1 MDRSLE
7 KINSTAFWDEM
18 ERLSEDYHKG
28 VVEGL
33 NDARQLCKGYGETN
47 GIFCL
52 ELLDDMEKYNDYLEK
67 SYKRTRN
74 ILGRLAERYEQFD

>member
-33 NDARQLCKGYGETN
+33 NDARQLCKDTK
-47 GIFCL
+47 GIFCI
-52 ELLDDMEKYNDYLEK
+52 ELLDDMEKYYDYLET